1 MRLVFDIEANGLYW
15 DVTEVY
21 CIVAYDVDSKK
32 LYKFTPDTLKEG
44 VKFILSADT
53 LIGHNI
59 TVYDIPVL
67 EKLYQEKYTGKILD
81 TLIVSRL
88 MYPDIRQHPFGGN
101 GLKNWGQYLGNDK
114 IDFDDWSHYSE
125 EMLTYCVQDVKLNY
139 DILLAQKEFIKDFQK
154 VITFETLVAQ
164 ICFKQ
169 HLNGFGYE
177 LTKGIDLEQTLAIE
191 RASYLDELQ
200 TIFPDKVQERWS
212 DKTGKQLKSKITA
225 FNPQSNLQVYE
236 RLIEKYPRI
245 KSKIP
250 STEKGNPQ
258 IDSITLHDLVNADV
272 MEASKILRYRD
283 NLKLEGQIKDWNDKA
298 TKSRDKR
305 IHGEVNT
312 QGAGTGRCTH
322 ANPNVAQVAKDK
334 RMRALWVPGIPNYV
348 QVGCDL
354 SGLELRMLAH
364 YMHKH
369 DNGKYADV
377 ILNGD
382 VHTMNQEAAGLS
394 TRDQAKTFIYGFL
407 YGAGDAKIG
416 TIVGGSRNKGRELKD
431 KFLAKLPALK
441 KVIEEVRWSFLER
454 GEVQLPDG
462 RWVRCRS
469 EHAALN
475 TMLQGAGAI
484 VSKYWMVVANL
495 RLKAYKD
502 KVLQMAYVHDELQ
515 FAVHKSVAKEVCK
528 VLEEASL
535 EAGERLGIKMPLHS
549 EACIGLN
556 WQETH

>member
-101 GLKNWGQYLGNDK
+101 GLKNWGQHLGNDK

-200 TIFPDKVQERWS
+200 TIFPDK
-212 DKTGKQLKSKITA
+212 I
-225 FNPQSNLQVYE
+225 
-236 RLIEKYPRI
+236 
-245 KSKIP
+245 
-250 STEKGNPQ
+250 Q
-258 IDSITLHDLVNADV
+258 I
-272 MEASKILRYRD
+272 
-283 NLKLEGQIKDWNDKA
+283 
-298 TKSRDKR
+298 
-305 IHGEVNT
+305 
-312 QGAGTGRCTH
+312 
-322 ANPNVAQVAKDK
+322 
-334 RMRALWVPGIPNYV
+334 
-348 QVGCDL
+348 
-354 SGLELRMLAH
+354 
-364 YMHKH
+364 
-369 DNGKYADV
+369 
-377 ILNGD
+377 
-382 VHTMNQEAAGLS
+382 
-394 TRDQAKTFIYGFL
+394 
-407 YGAGDAKIG
+407 
-416 TIVGGSRNKGRELKD
+416 
-431 KFLAKLPALK
+431 
-441 KVIEEVRWSFLER
+441 
-454 GEVQLPDG
+454 
-462 RWVRCRS
+462 
-469 EHAALN
+469 
-475 TMLQGAGAI
+475 
-484 VSKYWMVVANL
+484 
-495 RLKAYKD
+495 
-502 KVLQMAYVHDELQ
+502 
-515 FAVHKSVAKEVCK
+515 
-528 VLEEASL
+528 
-535 EAGERLGIKMPLHS
+535 
-549 EACIGLN
+549 
-556 WQETH
+556 

>member
-21 CIVAYDVDSKK
+21 CLVAYDVDSKK
-32 LYKFTPDTLKEG
+32 LYKFTPDTIEDGINLLRK
-44 VKFILSADT
+44 ATT

-59 TVYDIPVL
+59 TTYDIPVI
-67 EKLYQEKYTGKILD
+67 EKLYKTKLNGNILD

-101 GLKNWGQYLGNDK
+101 GLKNWGQHLNNDK
-114 IDFDDWSHYSE
+114 IEFEDWSHFSN
-125 EMLTYCVQDVKLNY
+125 EMLTYCVQDVMLNY
-139 DILLAQKEFIKDFQK
+139 DILQAQKEFIKDNDK
-154 VITFETLVAQ
+154 IIKFETLVAQ
-164 ICFKQ
+164 VCFKQ
-169 HLNGFGYE
+169 HVNGFGYNLNE
-177 LTKGIDLEQTLAIE
+177 GVDLEQILAIE
-191 RASYLDELQ
+191 RATYLDELQ
-200 TIFPDKVQERWS
+200 TIFPDKIEERWS
-212 DKTGKQLKSKITA
+212 EKTGKQLKSKITT
-225 FNPQSNLQVYE
+225 FNPQSNLQVHQ
-236 RLIEKYPRI
+236 RFIEKYRGIDKSIPR
-245 KSKIP
+245 
-250 STEKGNPQ
+250 TEKGNPQ
-258 IDSITLHDLVNADV
+258 IDSVVLKELSQKGIK
-272 MEASKILRYRD
+272 EANKILRYRD

-298 TKSRDKR
+298 SKSFDNR

-334 RMRALWVPGIPNYV
+334 RMRALWIPGVDNYV

-369 DNGKYADV
+369 DNGAYADV

-382 VHTMNQEAAGLS
+382 VHTMNQKAAGLS

-416 TIVGGSRNKGRELKD
+416 TIVGGSRNKGKELKD

-441 KVIEEVRWSFLER
+441 KVIEEVQWSFLER

-495 RLKAYKD
+495 RLQHLGS

-515 FAVHKSVAKEVCK
+515 FAVHKDVAKEVCTI
-528 VLEEASL
+528 LEAASL
-535 EAGERLGIKMPLHS
+535 EAGERLGIKMPIHS
-549 EACIGLN
+549 EACIGST